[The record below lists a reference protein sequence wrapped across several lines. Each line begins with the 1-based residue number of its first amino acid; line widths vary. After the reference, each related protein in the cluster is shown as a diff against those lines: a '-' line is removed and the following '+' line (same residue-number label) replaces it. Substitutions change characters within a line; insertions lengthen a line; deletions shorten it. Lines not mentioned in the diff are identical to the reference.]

1 MQKIMVIED
10 DTAIQ
15 EELALL
21 LENEGYTP
29 LVVTNFTDI
38 LGQAVLERPDLILLD
53 IGLPRRDGFSLCA
66 ALRKA
71 VSAPIIFVTSRD
83 AGVDEVRALS
93 LGGDDYITKP
103 YSVPVLLARIKAVLR
118 RSSGEPEP
126 ADTLEA
132 GGLRLSLTKGVVSA
146 NGKTAEL
153 TRNELQI
160 LACLM
165 AHTGQIVSRAD
176 LIDALWDNQIYI
188 DDNTLSVNMTRLRG
202 KLTEIGLPDAIKT
215 RNGVSAM
222 TLREFLSD
230 RLGRIALW
238 LVCIALAALFLF
250 AAGTQPGVLALLM
263 LALFLVFVTVQAADF
278 LRQRARLLE
287 LEAIL
292 EGLDRKYLFAECVP
306 PPKSLYERRLFDLTR
321 RAGRAMAGAVSDAQA
336 QQREYREYVEQ
347 WVHEIKAPITAARL
361 ICRDLDG
368 ETRRKLIAELA
379 QVEAHIERA
388 LFYARAENPE
398 QDCLLRQIDLGKV
411 AAQAIE
417 NHRSLLIQSGVQVVT
432 EELDCTVYTDEKWA
446 VFILGQLLQNAARY
460 RGTAPVITLSAKPLG
475 KQTQLIVH
483 DNGIGIPAHELPRV
497 FDRGFTGSNGRNRG
511 GSTGMGL
518 YLCKKLAGFLELG
531 LEIASEEGKGTT
543 VTLTFPAKE
552 NLTKL

>member
-1 MQKIMVIED
+1 M
-10 DTAIQ
+10 T
-15 EELALL
+15 
-21 LENEGYTP
+21 
-29 LVVTNFTDI
+29 
-38 LGQAVLERPDLILLD
+38 
-53 IGLPRRDGFSLCA
+53 
-66 ALRKA
+66 
-71 VSAPIIFVTSRD
+71 
-83 AGVDEVRALS
+83 
-93 LGGDDYITKP
+93 
-103 YSVPVLLARIKAVLR
+103 
-118 RSSGEPEP
+118 
-126 ADTLEA
+126 
-132 GGLRLSLTKGVVSA
+132 
-146 NGKTAEL
+146 
-153 TRNELQI
+153 
-160 LACLM
+160 
-165 AHTGQIVSRAD
+165 
-176 LIDALWDNQIYI
+176 LWD
-188 DDNTLSVNMTRLRG
+188 
-202 KLTEIGLPDAIKT
+202 
-215 RNGVSAM
+215 
-222 TLREFLSD
+222 FLLD
-230 RLGRIALW
+230 RLGRIALQ
-238 LVCIALAALFLF
+238 LICIGLAALFLF
-250 AAGTQPGVLALLM
+250 ATGTQPGVLMILL
-263 LALFLVFVTVQAADF
+263 FVLLLIFATAQIADL
-278 LRQRARLLE
+278 LRQRACLRE
-287 LEAIL
+287 WETIWG
-292 EGLDRKYLFAECVP
+292 GLDRKYLFAECVP
-306 PPKSLYERRLFDLTR
+306 PPKGLYERRLLDLTR
-321 RAGRAMAGAVSDAQA
+321 RAGRAMTGAVSDAEA
-336 QQREYREYVEQ
+336 SQREYREYVEQ

-368 ETRRKLIAELA
+368 ETRRKLTAELA
-379 QVEAHIERA
+379 QIEAHIERA

-398 QDCLLRQIDLGKV
+398 QDCLLRQIDMGKV